1 MEGLGRLCGWV
12 LAHARARSGDAS
24 MISAY
29 LGSNDVFDEAIA
41 DFAEAERDYQALR
54 RAERSG
60 KIDARLES

>member
-1 MEGLGRLCGWV
+1 
-12 LAHARARSGDAS
+12 